1 VAGVVVGEASGVQQF
16 VQQGMTL
23 QGGVLGQSRMQSNGN
38 WSRWHLEAAAAVEV
52 VVRHLEVGVSQHI
65 GIRFE
70 PFEAQ
75 A

>member
-1 VAGVVVGEASGVQQF
+1 MAGVVVGEASGVQQF
-16 VQQGMTL
+16 VQQGVTF
-23 QGGVLGQSRMQSNGN
+23 QGGVFGQSRMQSNGN
-38 WSRWHLEAAAAVEV
+38 WSGRHLEAAAAVEV